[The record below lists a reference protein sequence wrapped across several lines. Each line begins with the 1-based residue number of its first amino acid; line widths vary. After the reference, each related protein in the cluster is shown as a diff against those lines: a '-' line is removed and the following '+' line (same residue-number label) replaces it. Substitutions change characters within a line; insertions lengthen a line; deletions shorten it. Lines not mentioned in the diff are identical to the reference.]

1 MRFDFVGRSRL
12 WFALSAGVILV
23 GLLALLLQGLN
34 LGIDFQGGT
43 LLQLRFDKAITIDAI
58 RDVLA
63 IHNLEKS
70 YIQESDEGTFIIRTR
85 DLSDETRRDVLAALE
100 DEIGSYQILRT
111 ERVGGVISAELRNNA
126 YIALTISALLMLVYI
141 ALRFEFK
148 FAVAGILALI
158 HDVLVTVGLFALFR
172 VEIDSTF
179 VAAILTIVGY
189 SINATIV
196 IFDRIR
202 ENLKQSRKESLA
214 DLVNRSIS
222 ETLTRSIN
230 TSATT
235 LFAVVALLLFG
246 GETTKVFALAL
257 FIGLISGTYSSIF
270 LASPLWY
277 LWRTK

>member
-148 FAVAGILALI
+148 FAVVGILALI

>member
-148 FAVAGILALI
+148 FAVVGILALI

-257 FIGLISGTYSSIF
+257 LIGLISGTYSSIF

>member
-43 LLQLRFDKAITIDAI
+43 LLQLQFDKSISIDAI

-70 YIQESDEGTFIIRTR
+70 YIQESDKGTFIIRTR
-85 DLSDETRRDVLAALE
+85 DLSDETRRNVLAALE
-100 DEIGSYQILRT
+100 DKIGSYQILRT

-257 FIGLISGTYSSIF
+257 LIGLISGTYSSIF